1 MEQHDVIVIGGGAA
15 GLAAARDLSSA
26 GLAVLLL
33 EARPRL
39 GGRVHTLHEP
49 AVAMPIELG
58 AELVHGHAGEVFRLL
73 PGTAVLVDRLPDAHW
88 WSERGK
94 LRRHDNF
101 WQHIESI
108 LGRAAR
114 TRRDRPLSELLRV
127 ARIAPRDRKLVAR
140 FVEGY
145 HAADLEKVG
154 SHSLGEGND
163 DHAQF
168 RVVTGYDSLLNAIR
182 AGFAPGSVELRTST
196 IVTRIAWRRGDV
208 EVIARTRVG
217 SETSLRARAAVV
229 TLPLGVLR
237 SDAIA
242 WDRRPRG
249 LSAALEK
256 LEMGNVCKIVFLF
269 RERFWN
275 DELNFVHAS
284 GPDFPTW
291 WTHAPATVP
300 LLTAWTGGPPAA
312 HLLDLDEPRRADR
325 ALGSLSKMF
334 AVPRARV
341 DDLLDAWWTH
351 DWRNDPFSRG
361 AYSYTLVGGMGA
373 RKKLSAPV
381 EQTIFFAGEACEEKQ
396 SGTVAGAIAS
406 GRRAARQVTTAARR

>member
-1 MEQHDVIVIGGGAA
+1 MKQHDVIVIGGGAA
-15 GLAAARDLSSA
+15 GLAAARDLSYA

-39 GGRVHTLHEP
+39 GGRVHTLHE
-49 AVAMPIELG
+49 ATVAMPIELG
-58 AELVHGHAGEVFRLL
+58 AEFVHGHADEVFRLL

-88 WSERGK
+88 WSERGR
-94 LRRHDNF
+94 LQRHDGF
-101 WQHIESI
+101 WQHIETI

-114 TRRDRPLSELLRV
+114 TRHDRPLAEFLRGS
-127 ARIAPRDRKLVAR
+127 RIAPRDRKLVAR

-154 SHSLGEGND
+154 SHSLGEGGD
-163 DHAQF
+163 GDHAQF
-168 RVVTGYDSLLNAIR
+168 RIVTGYDSLLNVIR
-182 AGFAPGSVELRTST
+182 AGFAPERVELRTST
-196 IVTRIAWRRGDV
+196 IVTRIAWRRGEV
-208 EVIARTRVG
+208 EVIARPHAG
-217 SETSLRARAAVV
+217 SETLHRARAAVV

-249 LSAALEK
+249 LSAVLEK

-275 DELNFVHAS
+275 DEINFVHAS

-291 WTHAPATVP
+291 WTYAPATVP

-312 HLLDLDEPRRADR
+312 HLLDLEEPRRIDR
-325 ALGSLSKMF
+325 ALASLSKMF
-334 AVPRARV
+334 AMPRARV

-361 AYSYTLVGGMGA
+361 AYSYTLVGGTGA
-373 RKKLSAPV
+373 HKKLAAPV
-381 EQTIFFAGEACEEKQ
+381 EQTIFFAGEACEEEQ

-406 GRRAARQVTTAARR
+406 GRRAARQITK